1 MTDKAEKKP
10 RAPRKPKAP
19 KPDAAKLRALAA
31 EIDAKLN
38 QHQNDLVH
46 RLEAE
51 EGAKIA
57 DDGPALGWS
66 VTLAG
71 IRATGTAGVRG
82 ALSNWANAARRAA
95 LKAEAA

>member
-71 IRATGTAGVRG
+71 IRAVA
-82 ALSNWANAARRAA
+82 SWP
-95 LKAEAA
+95 